1 MAAAAGGGGAYAA
14 LSWGSMDRAR
24 VFGSRIRK
32 SLRATAFLLA
42 PAGGL
47 GQCAPYVVAQACTEG
62 TPADDFSKGDVFV
75 VANIP
80 HVVAANGDPAVDNP
94 LAQAN
99 AVPGDLEG
107 TVEAAY
113 ILDRVPMD
121 VLEVLSCL
129 PVEDRAG
136 AFVVQAKLIHRLPAR
151 VSLAGLSPAA
161 TTDVEAPIGTVC
173 VFTWDED
180 TNVALLPTDQ
190 MITSIAGGI
199 KPTKDAGKRGQ
210 GVEGGAPGEQPRV
223 FNGVMTDLDGMFL
236 LCVDKANFQKEEK
249 RSRPCRRA
257 MSQQRTQALLGDR
270 AYVLDEERVKRELQA
285 AFNDPLGTEVPKW
298 AEGLPD
304 LTLSVCQLPVWK
316 IPKLFTAFLQ
326 CDGCSFDPDIIS
338 LRHYLPSGVMYDDTD
353 LQPLIVALERCE
365 HMLTYCW
372 DGGFLG
378 TTTTLRLRLGGGDLR
393 RKEPKH
399 LWYAAERAYVLFQ
412 KILCAETG
420 TLPGEPFKGRPKGA
434 AVAAWNKCLTENFD
448 LTFLTLIREEWS
460 GIQSQM
466 AAQAAAAKS
475 AVDQLPASAK
485 RTKVD
490 PSLAAMCC
498 NHALHQ
504 LKVPNAKGCQDA
516 TCNRVHYDLGTMKRG
531 EAKTLIKDCAG
542 THQMGKLL
550 EAADGQLRD

>member
-1 MAAAAGGGGAYAA
+1 
-14 LSWGSMDRAR
+14 
-24 VFGSRIRK
+24 
-32 SLRATAFLLA
+32 
-42 PAGGL
+42 
-47 GQCAPYVVAQACTEG
+47 VVAQASTEG
-62 TPADDFSKGDVFV
+62 TPADEFSKGDVFV

-99 AVPGDLEG
+99 AVPGELEG

-190 MITSIAGGI
+190 MITSMAGGI

-270 AYVLDEERVKRELQA
+270 AYVLDEDRVKRELQA

-298 AEGLPD
+298 AED
-304 LTLSVCQLPVWK
+304 SLTSHCLCASFQSGKVRSCLRLFFSVTDAPSIQ
-316 IPKLFTAFLQ
+316 T
-326 CDGCSFDPDIIS
+326 SFPC
-338 LRHYLPSGVMYDDTD
+338 VT
-353 LQPLIVALERCE
+353 
-365 HMLTYCW
+365 TYRQGSC
-372 DGGFLG
+372 
-378 TTTTLRLRLGGGDLR
+378 TTTRTCS
-393 RKEPKH
+393 H
-399 LWYAAERAYVLFQ
+399 SSWHWNAAST
-412 KILCAETG
+412 C
-420 TLPGEPFKGRPKGA
+420 
-434 AVAAWNKCLTENFD
+434 
-448 LTFLTLIREEWS
+448 S
-460 GIQSQM
+460 
-466 AAQAAAAKS
+466 
-475 AVDQLPASAK
+475 
-485 RTKVD
+485 RT
-490 PSLAAMCC
+490 
-498 NHALHQ
+498 
-504 LKVPNAKGCQDA
+504 
-516 TCNRVHYDLGTMKRG
+516 
-531 EAKTLIKDCAG
+531 AG
-542 THQMGKLL
+542 TG
-550 EAADGQLRD
+550 DF